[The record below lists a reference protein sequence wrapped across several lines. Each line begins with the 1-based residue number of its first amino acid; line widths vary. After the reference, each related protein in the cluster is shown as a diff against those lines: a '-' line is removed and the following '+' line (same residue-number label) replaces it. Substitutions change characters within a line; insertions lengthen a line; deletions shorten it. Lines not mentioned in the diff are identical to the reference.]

1 MFTEDDVAPLLR
13 QLVAIPSVNPA
24 FQEGAGEGAL
34 AEFVAAYLRELGAFV
49 QMQEVYPGRF
59 NVIGRLRNS
68 DAAQGLLL
76 EAHLDTVQVTGMTVE
91 PFGGEIR
98 AGRLYGRGACDT
110 KASLAAMLL
119 AMRALR
125 DTPPAH
131 EVLLAALVDEEVMF
145 AGARALAASGLR
157 AAGAIVGE
165 PTDLHLVIAHKGVV
179 RFHAEVVGKAAHS
192 ATPAEGVNAIEGMLR
207 IIEYLCGERT
217 DLPAAPAH
225 PLTGPPTV
233 CVTRIEGGS
242 GANTV
247 PERCTIHVD
256 RRVIPGE
263 RPEVVYRDLREGIGR
278 AAAGFP
284 GQIVV
289 HEPYLVGD
297 PMETP
302 PDTPVV
308 RALASAVTAVTG
320 RSDLVGRPFAT
331 DASVLTAAGIPC
343 VVFGPGS
350 LQHAHTASE
359 SVSLAE
365 VARAAEILVR
375 TAQLF

>member
-1 MFTEDDVAPLLR
+1 MFTEGDVAPLLR

-24 FQEGAGEGAL
+24 LQEGAGEGAL
-34 AEFVAAYLRELGAFV
+34 AEFVAAHLRDLGASV
-49 QMQEVYPGRF
+49 QMQDVHPGRP
-59 NVIGRLRNS
+59 NVIGRLRGG
-68 DAAQGLLL
+68 DTARRLVL
-76 EAHLDTVQVTGMTVE
+76 EAHLDTVQTTGMTVE

-125 DTPPAH
+125 DSPPAC
-131 EVLLAALVDEEVMF
+131 EVLLAALVDEEVTF
-145 AGARALAASGLR
+145 SGARALAASGIR

-165 PTDLHLVIAHKGVV
+165 PTDLRLVIAHKGVV
-179 RFHAEVVGKAAHS
+179 RFHVEVVGRAAHS
-192 ATPAEGVNAIEGMLR
+192 AAPAEGVNAIEGMMR
-207 IIEYLCGERT
+207 IIDSLHGES
-217 DLPAAPAH
+217 AAARAH

-233 CVTRIEGGS
+233 CVTQIQGGS

-263 RPEVVYRDLREGIGR
+263 HPEMAYRDLRDRIVR
-278 AAAGFP
+278 ASAAFP

-289 HEPYLVGD
+289 HEPYLLDD
-297 PMETP
+297 PMETA
-302 PDTPVV
+302 PDSPVV
-308 RALASAVTAVTG
+308 RALATALTAATG
-320 RSDLVGRPFAT
+320 RADLVGVPYAT
-331 DASVLTAAGIPC
+331 DASALAAAGIPC

-350 LQHAHTASE
+350 LRDAHTASE

-365 VARAAEILVR
+365 VAQAAEILVHAAR
-375 TAQLF
+375 SF